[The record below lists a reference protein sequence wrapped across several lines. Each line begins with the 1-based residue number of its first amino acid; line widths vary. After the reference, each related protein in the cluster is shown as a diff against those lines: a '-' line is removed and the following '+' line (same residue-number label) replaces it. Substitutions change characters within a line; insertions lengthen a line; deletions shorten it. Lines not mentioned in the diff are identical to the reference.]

1 MCFLAPRERA
11 QCPELGM
18 RACGSE
24 LIWPETAQ
32 MAKILDL
39 SAKKTENVLQLGSV
53 SMRRA
58 EGCPVSQK
66 MNLCLFCQLLEIGVS
81 M

>member
-1 MCFLAPRERA
+1 MAPRKCA

-18 RACGSE
+18 GVCVSE

-39 SAKKTENVLQLGSV
+39 SARKTENVLQLRSV
-53 SMRRA
+53 NMRGA

-66 MNLCLFCQLLEIGVS
+66 MNLCLFYQLLEIGMS
-81 M
+81 I

>member
-1 MCFLAPRERA
+1 MAPRKCGR
-11 QCPELGM
+11 CPELGM
-18 RACGSE
+18 GVCGSE

-39 SAKKTENVLQLGSV
+39 SARKTENVLQLRSV
-53 SMRRA
+53 NMRGA

-66 MNLCLFCQLLEIGVS
+66 MNLCLFYQLLEIGMS
-81 M
+81 I